1 MKIMVFNTQHC
12 LNFIER
18 KIDFEIMAETIK
30 RFDPD
35 VVGLNEMR
43 GKGEASDYEDQTA
56 ALQQLTG
63 YPYAFFA
70 KALDVGGVNPYGNAM
85 LSKLPIE
92 SAQVI
97 PIPTPKAEGRV
108 EPRCILKASLAG
120 GITVLVTHFGLTP
133 EERESAVRT
142 VLSVKAEKKCILMG
156 DFNTPPDSAVLEP
169 IRSCMK
175 DAADAFESEKL
186 SFRSDKPHVKIDYI
200 FVTPDV
206 EVITADIPAVV
217 ASDHR
222 PHIACV
228 ELP

>member
-1 MKIMVFNTQHC
+1 
-12 LNFIER
+12 
-18 KIDFEIMAETIK
+18 
-30 RFDPD
+30 
-35 VVGLNEMR
+35 
-43 GKGEASDYEDQTA
+43 
-56 ALQQLTG
+56 
-63 YPYAFFA
+63 
-70 KALDVGGVNPYGNAM
+70 
-85 LSKLPIE
+85 
-92 SAQVI
+92 
-97 PIPTPKAEGRV
+97 
-108 EPRCILKASLAG
+108 
-120 GITVLVTHFGLTP
+120 
-133 EERESAVRT
+133 
-142 VLSVKAEKKCILMG
+142 MG

-228 ELP
+228 DLT